1 METALP
7 TENVRFGPEVL
18 KRALREAD
26 GRHTPNQALVLT
38 DPAKKGLSIRVSGK
52 AAAWYLKYGTA
63 LKRLGG
69 VGHPDTKEKPKDK
82 PGAEAP
88 EKDGPFRKP
97 GFLYTVR
104 DAEEMGNQ
112 VRDLI
117 KAGQDPSDYI
127 KARNG
132 GASHEHAVGL
142 AESKAARA
150 EGAWTWEQLV
160 DKYLND
166 HIREDEVSP
175 TTGIRPASEE
185 TAADVSY
192 VLRHPDLDHL
202 KIKLARDV
210 TKREIEAVRDKW
222 QDEKVKRRPVK
233 LVTYVK
239 SAMKWAKLNHAAS
252 GLEDVAPWWLE
263 LRAKILPT
271 KRQEAKAAKIALPRT
286 PTPKDVAT
294 ALFVAEKYKVLPWRK
309 IKLATDE
316 QTLALFWWVCLSA
329 QRTHASAVTRRSL
342 VEDRTAKEGWVEV
355 SWLRKDVK
363 SKRDHALALPP
374 EMYRRTIGRALA
386 DSCRRDSM
394 WVFPS
399 TRTKNRG
406 KAGHEDKP
414 VGNTILNQMLD
425 RLRGKDKE
433 GNQVGP
439 DLLAE
444 AGCPPFT
451 PHTMRSALATFL
463 DGQPVPGSTAS
474 AILDHAAPVP
484 LLNPDEQQ
492 SEVTRKHYNHA
503 MRFELK
509 LEGLRLWSDA
519 VLAEYRKLILEERAR
534 RFKGL
539 SLSGSNLTKTLATLK
554 PEDLWLFD
562 RHLPPAPRTEPVA
575 PAALAEPGRLDLSR
589 LRVIEDD
596 RDLDG
601 YDLQDVG

>member
-1 METALP
+1 MP
-7 TENVRFGPEVL
+7 TEAVRFGPDAL

-26 GRHTPNQALVLT
+26 GRHTSAKPLIQR
-38 DPAKKGLSIRVSGK
+38 DPAFTGVTILTSGRT
-52 AAAWYLKYGTA
+52 AAWYLKYGKT
-63 LKRLGG
+63 LKRLGA
-69 VGHPDTKEKPKDK
+69 VGHPDTAPDDRKPDHLYTARDARDFADRVRDILKNDEKPD
-82 PGAEAP
+82 
-88 EKDGPFRKP
+88 
-97 GFLYTVR
+97 
-104 DAEEMGNQ
+104 
-112 VRDLI
+112 
-117 KAGQDPSDYI
+117 DYI
-127 KARNG
+127 AARWRG
-132 GASHEHAVGL
+132 LSHEDAVGRS
-142 AESKAARA
+142 ESEAARA
-150 EGAWTWEQLV
+150 QGAWTWEQLV
-160 DKYLND
+160 DKYLED

-175 TTGIRPASEE
+175 TTGIRPSSEE

-192 VLRHPDLDHL
+192 VLRHPDLGHL
-202 KIKLARDV
+202 RPKLARDV

-222 QDEKVKRRPVK
+222 QDEKLKRRPAK
-233 LVTYVK
+233 LVSYVK

-309 IKLATDE
+309 IKLPTDE

-342 VEDRTAKEGWVEV
+342 IEDRTTKEGWIEV

-363 SKRDHALALPP
+363 SKRDHALAIPP

-386 DSCRRDSM
+386 DPERRESM

-399 TRTKNRG
+399 TRTKNHG
-406 KAGHEDKP
+406 KEGHEDKP
-414 VGNTILNQMLD
+414 VGDTILNQMLD

-451 PHTMRSALATFL
+451 PHVMRSSLATFL

-484 LLNPDEQQ
+484 LMKPDEQQ

-519 VLAEYRKLILEERAR
+519 VLAEYEKLVATERNARYGLMSGSDAGRAR
-534 RFKGL
+534 AIARMQ
-539 SLSGSNLTKTLATLK
+539 AEA
-554 PEDLWLFD
+554 PEDRWLFD
-562 RHLPPAPRTEPVA
+562 LHLPAAPDSPLDVVDLRLIRKAPVTA
-575 PAALAEPGRLDLSR
+575 PANDRGAF
-589 LRVIEDD
+589 DD
-596 RDLDG
+596 PMD
-601 YDLQDVG
+601 DVG